1 MKKAEKN
8 SIFFS
13 AKLIKYIVFYESA
26 FKDFG
31 LMTGRKALCK

>member
-13 AKLIKYIVFYESA
+13 AKLFRYVVFYESA